1 MVTWRG
7 PQQGLLLSV
16 HYGQECSTS
25 SMFFRRV
32 FAKNGA
38 SSSSSGDSA
47 SSSSGNVN
55 MAMHGH
61 ATMASAAGV
70 PLESPARYRR
80 ALNVE
85 DNHRVL
91 SVLQLTPLWEYIIRN
106 NELPVGLNMNE
117 LFREFLE
124 RLHDPEFQVRQHAL
138 RVLIDVII
146 VLRDETDIYF
156 APLLPPIIDNLGH
169 PSPAVRKGALDVLK
183 VYIAQTKLPE
193 TVMLEIMNY
202 GMDRNPKDPL
212 SSRYIVGVM
221 LALPSLIQPAILT
234 AKRTFILRAV
244 INALGGKMV
253 QITYQEIALKILLK
267 IKNTI
272 GSREFYECIS
282 VAYRRDF
289 DLLCNVYGLP
299 NPPKSPR
306 RDPVVPPG
314 EIPLGNGEMRK
325 SWKPSVAAPPGGA
338 VAASLG
344 GPLQPLSPKAQ
355 RWKSGSHGDISRA
368 ATMGDPSRHL
378 RHRRG
383 SDDRLPQHDYV
394 LSKGPGGGPLLR
406 RVSLEKIDDSKVIM
420 ETEIKIN
427 KESVTMRI
435 LEAENSNSNSI
446 SEESDEDNSNKR
458 FGVVRVLTDSELED
472 SVTVKSIAGSQA
484 AMQQDLLQSS
494 DTEYVRR
501 TPRRVRFGGE
511 IVKMRTPDSDTFDQS
526 DQDAMTLSQ
535 TSNQSTQLL
544 SSSTTSERTSLTAT
558 SAPPQRSSLKSASS
572 SSDRSSVAYSNMA
585 IRRQYSQSADTER
598 TSPPSAMLTSSEFNS
613 SITSKP
619 RPSSAKSTMDTSYVS
634 ELNSG
639 SDPEDNVSP
648 AMGPSTVAE
657 PEPEAFPTA
666 RSRPKSS
673 LARPKS
679 TKASTSEATETH
691 AVTPV
696 VEMESKPTQQQQPP
710 ETPDIQS
717 RPEPESLPLA
727 ALDASTI
734 LADKIEE
741 VKQAIQGIESKINN
755 VVMKKADS
763 ADTVQDQVPK
773 QGAGTP
779 KLEPNLSLEVL
790 MKTNSNENAENLE
803 QDPSHTEHNEK
814 DYTKELNIEIPKEE
828 KLQNAPP
835 PPPPPAAPTSKQ
847 PSPKAPGKG
856 GENGAQ
862 SKAIP
867 RIIRSGIPR
876 LNTMP
881 SPKSMRKAQTGT
893 SHNAPK
899 SPTTDGKGQLQTP
912 QPTTGRGRTLFR
924 TRSASSASMM
934 RSVYISPSSLSPKP
948 HSGIEMIHNL
958 LRSPS
963 TSPHRNRR
971 KSSAASDKS
980 FGLLT
985 TASDSNNNHQLP
997 PGVSAVDG
1005 RTDKCISVNE
1015 DDIFD
1020 VFGKT
1025 IATQTSV
1032 DELAE
1037 PPFVPFCRA
1046 PSRTGHADP
1055 NGNADTPADG
1065 DANGGGEHFPAG
1077 TVQPASP
1084 KQTQKQQ
1091 IITTWEDLGIVD
1103 RMTLYHLKS
1112 PDWRL
1117 RSQGFGSIE
1126 EALKSSDNLAKVQPY
1141 LESLLRTLLSSERNL
1156 DVIDDKVRMLVNLVS
1171 RLPLENLEDRVG
1183 QIMTG
1188 LCRQGG
1194 PGSNTVAK
1202 ALMQRLPTAAI
1213 VQRLLSDDFLHAKSS
1228 KFRENALQTV
1238 LFALMTFP
1246 STYFDIKTLISRA
1259 TEAALDRK
1267 KRVRHAALDVLA
1279 VLGQISSPKLVL
1291 DVVCAAVGTRPEGN
1305 HLITAVK
1312 ARLARKQLP
1321 FIGPDGSVEYAIK
1334 VPSNRSSTV
1343 IMFGADVDWIEAGS
1357 GSASP
1362 SFNRPGRHKYPSFQ
1376 VENSSYDDM
1385 RQKPSF
1391 KVFDEIQQPI
1401 ETAKVSTSS
1410 GWTSKIPVT
1419 YSDNMA
1425 QPSGAVNAPPR
1436 VLYGGGQSSRSY
1448 PELMDSK
1455 LPAPFGAKPGAV
1467 ANRKLD
1473 ANLSGIPQI
1482 ANGKLSRNVTSSS
1495 RFPEMDQKANGKTML
1510 AKNNNPYEM
1519 RPPRTRGK
1527 LYSRNSDGFMSDTIA
1542 SANKQVHSE
1551 IRPATDPVVENEGF
1565 RQSRCGMRF
1574 YNPNH
1579 MGSHNKQQMSTH
1591 VQKQEVDQR
1600 PNLSPSKSYNN
1611 HNTAANTGPNVRSNS
1626 ASYGEMQNYYGESN
1640 IVSGSGTAP
1649 STPHR
1654 TRFLGEGQPVPM
1666 INQESYIIHRDEHY
1680 DSDQDER
1687 SSNDSTS
1694 TRIISNSILSFRDR
1708 DRVTIGGDGSYS
1720 AAVPGTADRSS
1731 RPPSVSRP
1739 QSVSSSH
1746 KSIGSGVLKQ
1756 QQQQQQ
1762 QQQQHADGRVS
1773 RNSNGSVKNHS
1784 IGGGDNIS
1792 LKSNRS
1798 HSGKITS
1805 DDRVDGEWYGGDR
1818 AATPMHSEMDGIS
1831 SNQVQYESDY
1841 DEDDDEQTRQDGR
1854 NFMSKPATTPKRY
1867 PTPSPHPLQGSYS
1880 TEELSHHSSYHRAE
1894 EPEDEMEQELPISRP
1909 RSRVHSASMGNLQR
1923 LDVEE
1928 EEIDET
1934 PMPVSPKKILKKP
1947 FLVRRSGKVAPVK
1960 EVVSGVKA
1968 KNKLN
1973 EVIFQKTMRKFEKP
1987 KDALTNCLTHL
1998 ESPNWE
2004 QNINGLQ
2011 FFVRLIRH
2019 HPEVIDT
2026 QIHLLSV
2033 ALAKQV
2039 RNLRS
2044 QVARAAC
2051 QASAEFFSTHRRC
2064 LEGEAEDIATHLLH
2078 RTADTNKFLRADA
2091 TQALESMCDNV
2102 SVPKVVHIIAF
2113 KGATHQ
2119 NAVVRT
2125 TAAKLLNKIVQ
2136 QHGSEKVFALPKE
2149 TRDKLI
2155 LTGAHL
2161 LLEGSLETRNYTKSD
2176 PDDRRLRKVEL
2187 EVLIPKIMRE
2197 RAKKEKCTAEVKA
2210 FEDCCQG
2217 SGLFM
2222 VAKCQEQNDALK
2234 ACSLQW
2240 YRNEQFRQECTDI
2253 YLAERREFR
2262 RTGLPKKFRKNN
2274 ESDK

>member
-1 MVTWRG
+1 
-7 PQQGLLLSV
+7 
-16 HYGQECSTS
+16 
-25 SMFFRRV
+25 MFFRRV
-32 FAKNGA
+32 FAKNAAG
-38 SSSSSGDSA
+38 SSSSGDSA
-47 SSSSGNVN
+47 TSSNGNTGGGS
-55 MAMHGH
+55 MHAMHGSSLG
-61 ATMASAAGV
+61 MSANGV

-314 EIPLGNGEMRK
+314 EIPLGNVDIRK
-325 SWKPSVAAPPGGA
+325 SWKPTVTPGAPMP
-338 VAASLG
+338 
-344 GPLQPLSPKAQ
+344 PMQPLSPKAQ
-355 RWKSGSHGDISRA
+355 RWKSGSHGDISRS
-368 ATMGDPSRHL
+368 TVTNDPVRL
-378 RHRRG
+378 RHRVG
-383 SDDRLPQHDYV
+383 SDERLPAQHDYI

-446 SEESDEDNSNKR
+446 SEESDEDNANKR

-484 AMQQDLLQSS
+484 TMQQELLHSS

-526 DQDAMTLSQ
+526 DQDALTLSQ

-544 SSSTTSERTSLTAT
+544 SSSSATSDRTSSTM
-558 SAPPQRSSLKSASS
+558 APPQRSSLKSASS
-572 SSDRSSVAYSNMA
+572 SSDRSSTTYSNTMM
-585 IRRQYSQSADTER
+585 RRQYSQSADTER
-598 TSPPSAMLTSSEFNS
+598 SSPPSTMALSSSDFNS
-613 SITSKP
+613 SFTSKL
-619 RPSSAKSTMDTSYVS
+619 RPSSAKSIMETSGLS

-639 SDPEDNVSP
+639 SDPEDNL
-648 AMGPSTVAE
+648 APSMVASSVAE
-657 PEPEAFPTA
+657 EVENSASRA
-666 RSRPKSS
+666 SSRPKSS
-673 LARPKS
+673 LTRPKS
-679 TKASTSEATETH
+679 AK
-691 AVTPV
+691 TPPP
-696 VEMESKPTQQQQPP
+696 EPKEIQQPEPVKINNTAPQHP
-710 ETPDIQS
+710 ETPDAQS
-717 RPEPESLPLA
+717 RPEPDPLTAA
-727 ALDASTI
+727 ALDASSI

-755 VVMKKADS
+755 VVMQKADS
-763 ADTVQDQVPK
+763 IDTVQNHN
-773 QGAGTP
+773 AGHSSTP

-790 MKTNSNENAENLE
+790 MKTNHNENAANLE
-803 QDPSHTEHNEK
+803 QDPSQAEHNKK

-835 PPPPPAAPTSKQ
+835 PP
-847 PSPKAPGKG
+847 SPKPAQAADKG
-856 GENGAQ
+856 EGVTPVTSQ
-862 SKAIP
+862 TKPIP
-867 RIIRSGIPR
+867 KIVRSSGIPR

-881 SPKSMRKAQTGT
+881 SPKTMRKAHETLN
-893 SHNAPK
+893 NAPK
-899 SPTTDGKGQLQTP
+899 SPTTTGSSDGKGQLTP
-912 QPTTGRGRTLFR
+912 QPANAVRGRTLSR
-924 TRSASSASMM
+924 SRSATSATMK

-963 TSPHRNRR
+963 TSPHRSRR
-971 KSSAASDKS
+971 KSSNVSDAKALDMIAASDK
-980 FGLLT
+980 
-985 TASDSNNNHQLP
+985 NNNNTQLISS
-997 PGVSAVDG
+997 VSESVVDG

-1032 DELAE
+1032 DELVDRPA
-1037 PPFVPFCRA
+1037 PFVPFTRTPSRLAFGA
-1046 PSRTGHADP
+1046 PS
-1055 NGNADTPADG
+1055 
-1065 DANGGGEHFPAG
+1065 DANGNEIISTLSPSAADGHEKFVSFSKDRAHSPN
-1077 TVQPASP
+1077 VSLPESP
-1084 KQTQKQQ
+1084 KQTQPPMQQ
-1091 IITTWEDLGIVD
+1091 IISSWEDLGIVS
-1103 RMTLYHLKS
+1103 RLTLLQLKS

-1117 RSQGFGSIE
+1117 RSQGFCSIE

-1291 DVVCAAVGTRPEGN
+1291 DVVCAAVGTRSEGN

-1334 VPSNRSSTV
+1334 VPSNRASSV

-1362 SFNRPGRHKYPSFQ
+1362 TFNRPGRNKYPSFQ
-1376 VENSSYDDM
+1376 VENSSFEDI

-1391 KVFDEIQQPI
+1391 TVFDEIKQPI
-1401 ETAKVSTSS
+1401 ETSKIATHS
-1410 GWTSKIPVT
+1410 GWTSKIPV
-1419 YSDNMA
+1419 SHADNMA
-1425 QPSGAVNAPPR
+1425 QPVGPTNATRPM
-1436 VLYGGGQSSRSY
+1436 YGNGQSSRSY
-1448 PELMDSK
+1448 PELLDSK
-1455 LPAPFGAKPGAV
+1455 LTAAAGTKPGTIN
-1467 ANRKLD
+1467 NRKLEG
-1473 ANLSGIPQI
+1473 NLSGIPQI
-1482 ANGKLSRNVTSSS
+1482 ANGKLSRNATSSSSSS
-1495 RFPEMDQKANGKTML
+1495 RFPEMDPKTNGKAML

-1519 RPPRTRGK
+1519 RTPRMRGK

-1542 SANKQVHSE
+1542 SANKQVHND
-1551 IRPATDPVVENEGF
+1551 IRPATDPVVESEGF
-1565 RQSRCGMRF
+1565 RQSRFGMRF
-1574 YNPNH
+1574 YNPNL
-1579 MGSHNKQQMSTH
+1579 MGSHNKQQMTTH
-1591 VQKQEVDQR
+1591 VQKQDVDQR
-1600 PNLSPSKSYNN
+1600 PNLSPSKGFNN
-1611 HNTAANTGPNVRSNS
+1611 HHHHHHHHDHHAASNGGANNRSNS
-1626 ASYGEMQNYYGESN
+1626 ASHGEHQSYYADSN
-1640 IVSGSGTAP
+1640 MGTGSGTAP
-1649 STPHR
+1649 NTPHR
-1654 TRFLGEGQPVPM
+1654 TRFLGEHQPPAGAS
-1666 INQESYIIHRDEHY
+1666 INQESYIIHRDENY
-1680 DSDQDER
+1680 DSEQDER

-1694 TRIISNSILSFRDR
+1694 TRIISNSILNFRERDR
-1708 DRVTIGGDGSYS
+1708 DRVTVGGDGPYPS
-1720 AAVPGTADRSS
+1720 ALSGGS
-1731 RPPSVSRP
+1731 RPPSIPSVSRP
-1739 QSVSSSH
+1739 QSVSSH
-1746 KSIGSGVLKQ
+1746 KSIGSGVLKHQ
-1756 QQQQQQ
+1756 
-1762 QQQQHADGRVS
+1762 ATPEGRTS
-1773 RNSNGSVKNHS
+1773 RTSNASYSNASMKNAS
-1784 IGGGDNIS
+1784 MGDNVS
-1792 LKSNRS
+1792 LKSHRS
-1798 HSGKITS
+1798 FAGKASG
-1805 DDRVDGEWYGGDR
+1805 DDRADGEWYGER
-1818 AATPMHSEMDGIS
+1818 ATTPIHSEMDGIS

-1841 DEDDDEQTRQDGR
+1841 DEEDDEQERKHDR
-1854 NFMSKPATTPKRY
+1854 HLKPKSPTTPKRY
-1867 PTPSPHPLQGSYS
+1867 PTPSPRPLQGSYS
-1880 TEELSHHSSYHRAE
+1880 TEELSSHNAYRQEGE
-1894 EPEDEMEQELPISRP
+1894 EEEEEEDEEIEEELAISRP
-1909 RSRVHSASMGNLQR
+1909 RSRVQSASMGNLQH
-1923 LDVEE
+1923 LDRIEVAEQS
-1928 EEIDET
+1928 
-1934 PMPVSPKKILKKP
+1934 PVPVSPKKILKKP
-1947 FLVRRSGKVAPVK
+1947 FLVRRSSKVAPVK
-1960 EVVSGVKA
+1960 EVVSSVKA

-1973 EVIFQKTMRKFEKP
+1973 EVIFQKTLRRFEKP
-1987 KDALTNCLTHL
+1987 KDALNNCLTHL

-2004 QNINGLQ
+2004 QNISGLQ

-2051 QASAEFFSTHRRC
+2051 QASAEFFATHRRC

-2091 TQALESMCDNV
+2091 TQALEAMCDNV
-2102 SVPKVVHIIAF
+2102 SIPKVVHIISY

-2136 QHGSEKVFALPKE
+2136 QLGSEKVFALPKE

-2161 LLEGSLETRNYTKSD
+2161 LLEGSLETRNYTKSMFKQLAD
-2176 PDDRRLRKVEL
+2176 HSNYSKVLL
-2187 EVLIPKIMRE
+2187 EVIPPR
-2197 RAKKEKCTAEVKA
+2197 T
-2210 FEDCCQG
+2210 
-2217 SGLFM
+2217 
-2222 VAKCQEQNDALK
+2222 
-2234 ACSLQW
+2234 
-2240 YRNEQFRQECTDI
+2240 YRNIEKSLNSIRQM
-2253 YLAERREFR
+2253 
-2262 RTGLPKKFRKNN
+2262 
-2274 ESDK
+2274 S

>member
-1 MVTWRG
+1 
-7 PQQGLLLSV
+7 
-16 HYGQECSTS
+16 
-25 SMFFRRV
+25 MFFRRV
-32 FAKNGA
+32 FAKNAAG
-38 SSSSSGDSA
+38 SSSSGDSA
-47 SSSSGNVN
+47 TSSNGNTGGGS
-55 MAMHGH
+55 MHAMHGSSLG
-61 ATMASAAGV
+61 MSANGV

-156 APLLPPIIDNLGH
+156 APVLPPIIDNLGH

-306 RDPVVPPG
+306 RDPVIPPG
-314 EIPLGNGEMRK
+314 EIPLGNVDMRK
-325 SWKPSVAAPPGGA
+325 SWKPTVTPGAPMP
-338 VAASLG
+338 
-344 GPLQPLSPKAQ
+344 PMQPLSPKAQ
-355 RWKSGSHGDISRA
+355 RWKSGSHGDISRS
-368 ATMGDPSRHL
+368 TVTNDPVRL
-378 RHRRG
+378 RHRVG
-383 SDDRLPQHDYV
+383 SDERLPAQHDYI

-446 SEESDEDNSNKR
+446 SEESDEDNANKR

-484 AMQQDLLQSS
+484 TMQQELLHSS

-526 DQDAMTLSQ
+526 DQDALTLSQ

-544 SSSTTSERTSLTAT
+544 SSSSATSDRTSSTM
-558 SAPPQRSSLKSASS
+558 APPQRSSLKSASS
-572 SSDRSSVAYSNMA
+572 SSDRSSTAYSNTMM
-585 IRRQYSQSADTER
+585 RRQYSQSADTER
-598 TSPPSAMLTSSEFNS
+598 SSPPSTMALSSSDFNS
-613 SITSKP
+613 SFTSKL
-619 RPSSAKSTMDTSYVS
+619 RPSSAKSIMETSGLS

-639 SDPEDNVSP
+639 SDPEDNL
-648 AMGPSTVAE
+648 APSMVASSVAE
-657 PEPEAFPTA
+657 EVDHSASRA
-666 RSRPKSS
+666 SSRPKSS
-673 LARPKS
+673 LTRPKS
-679 TKASTSEATETH
+679 AK
-691 AVTPV
+691 TPPP
-696 VEMESKPTQQQQPP
+696 EPKEIQQPEPVKINNTAPQHP
-710 ETPDIQS
+710 ETPDAQS
-717 RPEPESLPLA
+717 RPEPDPLTVA
-727 ALDASTI
+727 ALDASSI

-755 VVMKKADS
+755 VVMQKADS
-763 ADTVQDQVPK
+763 IDTVQNHN
-773 QGAGTP
+773 AGHSSTP

-790 MKTNSNENAENLE
+790 MKTNHNENAANLE
-803 QDPSHTEHNEK
+803 QDPSQAEHNKK

-835 PPPPPAAPTSKQ
+835 PP
-847 PSPKAPGKG
+847 SPKP
-856 GENGAQ
+856 AQ
-862 SKAIP
+862 AADKDEGVTPVTSQTKPIP
-867 RIIRSGIPR
+867 KIVRSSGIPR

-881 SPKSMRKAQTGT
+881 SPKTMRKAHETLN
-893 SHNAPK
+893 NAPK
-899 SPTTDGKGQLQTP
+899 SPTTTGSSDGKGQLTP
-912 QPTTGRGRTLFR
+912 QPANAVRGRTLSR
-924 TRSASSASMM
+924 SRSATSATMK

-963 TSPHRNRR
+963 TSPHRSRR
-971 KSSAASDKS
+971 KSSNVSDAKALDMIAASDK
-980 FGLLT
+980 
-985 TASDSNNNHQLP
+985 NNNNTQLISS
-997 PGVSAVDG
+997 VSESVVDG

-1032 DELAE
+1032 DELVDRPA
-1037 PPFVPFCRA
+1037 PFVPFTRTPSRLAFGA
-1046 PSRTGHADP
+1046 PS
-1055 NGNADTPADG
+1055 
-1065 DANGGGEHFPAG
+1065 DANGNEIISTLSPCSSSDGHEKFVSFSKDRAHSPN
-1077 TVQPASP
+1077 VSRPESP
-1084 KQTQKQQ
+1084 KQTQPSMQQ
-1091 IITTWEDLGIVD
+1091 IISSWEDLGIVS
-1103 RMTLYHLKS
+1103 RLTLLQLKS

-1117 RSQGFGSIE
+1117 RSQGFCSIE

-1228 KFRENALQTV
+1228 KK
-1238 LFALMTFP
+1238 LFIPRACEARDDEEVDGGELVVMFP
-1246 STYFDIKTLISRA
+1246 PPVMVANGYGPPTTASS
-1259 TEAALDRK
+1259 
-1267 KRVRHAALDVLA
+1267 DVLIM
-1279 VLGQISSPKLVL
+1279 VEFNDETQ
-1291 DVVCAAVGTRPEGN
+1291 EGEEEEEEE
-1305 HLITAVK
+1305 
-1312 ARLARKQLP
+1312 
-1321 FIGPDGSVEYAIK
+1321 DEE
-1334 VPSNRSSTV
+1334 
-1343 IMFGADVDWIEAGS
+1343 IE
-1357 GSASP
+1357 
-1362 SFNRPGRHKYPSFQ
+1362 
-1376 VENSSYDDM
+1376 
-1385 RQKPSF
+1385 
-1391 KVFDEIQQPI
+1391 
-1401 ETAKVSTSS
+1401 
-1410 GWTSKIPVT
+1410 
-1419 YSDNMA
+1419 
-1425 QPSGAVNAPPR
+1425 
-1436 VLYGGGQSSRSY
+1436 
-1448 PELMDSK
+1448 
-1455 LPAPFGAKPGAV
+1455 
-1467 ANRKLD
+1467 
-1473 ANLSGIPQI
+1473 
-1482 ANGKLSRNVTSSS
+1482 
-1495 RFPEMDQKANGKTML
+1495 
-1510 AKNNNPYEM
+1510 
-1519 RPPRTRGK
+1519 
-1527 LYSRNSDGFMSDTIA
+1527 
-1542 SANKQVHSE
+1542 
-1551 IRPATDPVVENEGF
+1551 
-1565 RQSRCGMRF
+1565 
-1574 YNPNH
+1574 
-1579 MGSHNKQQMSTH
+1579 
-1591 VQKQEVDQR
+1591 
-1600 PNLSPSKSYNN
+1600 
-1611 HNTAANTGPNVRSNS
+1611 
-1626 ASYGEMQNYYGESN
+1626 
-1640 IVSGSGTAP
+1640 
-1649 STPHR
+1649 
-1654 TRFLGEGQPVPM
+1654 
-1666 INQESYIIHRDEHY
+1666 
-1680 DSDQDER
+1680 
-1687 SSNDSTS
+1687 
-1694 TRIISNSILSFRDR
+1694 
-1708 DRVTIGGDGSYS
+1708 
-1720 AAVPGTADRSS
+1720 
-1731 RPPSVSRP
+1731 
-1739 QSVSSSH
+1739 
-1746 KSIGSGVLKQ
+1746 
-1756 QQQQQQ
+1756 
-1762 QQQQHADGRVS
+1762 
-1773 RNSNGSVKNHS
+1773 
-1784 IGGGDNIS
+1784 
-1792 LKSNRS
+1792 
-1798 HSGKITS
+1798 
-1805 DDRVDGEWYGGDR
+1805 
-1818 AATPMHSEMDGIS
+1818 
-1831 SNQVQYESDY
+1831 
-1841 DEDDDEQTRQDGR
+1841 
-1854 NFMSKPATTPKRY
+1854 
-1867 PTPSPHPLQGSYS
+1867 
-1880 TEELSHHSSYHRAE
+1880 EELA
-1894 EPEDEMEQELPISRP
+1894 ISRP
-1909 RSRVHSASMGNLQR
+1909 RSRVQSASMGNLQH
-1923 LDVEE
+1923 LDRIEVAEQS
-1928 EEIDET
+1928 
-1934 PMPVSPKKILKKP
+1934 PVPVSPKKILKKP
-1947 FLVRRSGKVAPVK
+1947 FLVRRSSKVAPVK
-1960 EVVSGVKA
+1960 EVVSSVKA

-1973 EVIFQKTMRKFEKP
+1973 EVIFQKTLRRFEKP
-1987 KDALTNCLTHL
+1987 KDALNNCLTHL

-2004 QNINGLQ
+2004 QNISGLQ

-2051 QASAEFFSTHRRC
+2051 QASAEFFATHRRC

-2091 TQALESMCDNV
+2091 TQALEAMCDNV
-2102 SVPKVVHIIAF
+2102 SIPKVVHIISY

-2136 QHGSEKVFALPKE
+2136 QLGSEKVFALPKE

-2161 LLEGSLETRNYTKSD
+2161 LLEGSLETRNYTKSMFKQLAD
-2176 PDDRRLRKVEL
+2176 HSNYSKVLL
-2187 EVLIPKIMRE
+2187 EVIPPR
-2197 RAKKEKCTAEVKA
+2197 T
-2210 FEDCCQG
+2210 
-2217 SGLFM
+2217 
-2222 VAKCQEQNDALK
+2222 
-2234 ACSLQW
+2234 
-2240 YRNEQFRQECTDI
+2240 YRNIEKSLNSIRQM
-2253 YLAERREFR
+2253 
-2262 RTGLPKKFRKNN
+2262 
-2274 ESDK
+2274 S

>member
-1 MVTWRG
+1 
-7 PQQGLLLSV
+7 
-16 HYGQECSTS
+16 
-25 SMFFRRV
+25 MFFRRV
-32 FAKNGA
+32 FAKNGT
-38 SSSSSGDSA
+38 SSSSSGNSA
-47 SSSSGNVN
+47 TSSTGNTGMHAVHSLGMSSG
-55 MAMHGH
+55 GG
-61 ATMASAAGV
+61 GV
-70 PLESPARYRR
+70 PTESPARYRR

-306 RDPVVPPG
+306 RDPIVPPG
-314 EIPLGNGEMRK
+314 ELSLGHAEMRK
-325 SWKPSVAAPPGGA
+325 SWKPTVAPGAPT
-338 VAASLG
+338 
-344 GPLQPLSPKAQ
+344 PLQALSPKAQ
-355 RWKSGSHGDISRA
+355 RWKSGSHGEISRS
-368 ATMGDPSRHL
+368 TEVNDTPRL
-378 RHRRG
+378 RHRIG
-383 SDDRLPQHDYV
+383 SDERLPQHDYI

-435 LEAENSNSNSI
+435 LEAETSNSNSI
-446 SEESDEDNSNKR
+446 SEESDEDNVNKR

-472 SVTVKSIAGSQA
+472 SVTVKSIGDPQP
-484 AMQQDLLQSS
+484 AMQQDLLYSS

-526 DQDAMTLSQ
+526 DQDALTLSQ

-544 SSSTTSERTSLTAT
+544 SSSTISDRTSSTA
-558 SAPPQRSSLKSASS
+558 APPQRSSLKSASS
-572 SSDRSSVAYSNMA
+572 SSERSSTTYANSMM
-585 IRRQYSQSADTER
+585 RRQYSQSADTER
-598 TSPPSAMLTSSEFNS
+598 SSPPSTMAMSSEFNS
-613 SITSKP
+613 SISAKP
-619 RPSSAKSTMDTSYVS
+619 RPSSAKSTMETSGLS

-639 SDPEDNVSP
+639 SDLEDNESP
-648 AMGPSTVAE
+648 FVASNKAMDGGDNYELPTSQPS
-657 PEPEAFPTA
+657 
-666 RSRPKSS
+666 SRPKSS

-679 TKASTSEATETH
+679 AKTPPSE
-691 AVTPV
+691 PV
-696 VEMESKPTQQQQPP
+696 EPPQPP
-710 ETPDIQS
+710 APAKAESSSARQQLTETPDIQS
-717 RPEPESLPLA
+717 RPEPEPLA
-727 ALDASTI
+727 ALALDASSI

-741 VKQAIQGIESKINN
+741 VKQAIQGIESKISN
-755 VVMKKADS
+755 VVMQKADS
-763 ADTVQDQVPK
+763 VDAVPNHTTPNP
-773 QGAGTP
+773 TP
-779 KLEPNLSLEVL
+779 KKLESNLSLEVL
-790 MKTNSNENAENLE
+790 MKTNNNENAENLE
-803 QDPSHTEHNEK
+803 RDPSQAEHNNK

-835 PPPPPAAPTSKQ
+835 P
-847 PSPKAPGKG
+847 SPKPTNQTAADSS
-856 GENGAQ
+856 AQ
-862 SKAIP
+862 SKPVPKIV
-867 RIIRSGIPR
+867 RSGIPR

-881 SPKSMRKAQTGT
+881 SPKTMRKAHE
-893 SHNAPK
+893 SSSNAPK
-899 SPTTDGKGQLQTP
+899 SPAAGSSDAGKGQLTP
-912 QPTTGRGRTLFR
+912 QPNNVRGRTLLR
-924 TRSASSASMM
+924 SRSATSASLK

-948 HSGIEMIHNL
+948 HSGIEIIHNL

-971 KSSAASDKS
+971 KSSTMSEKSLESLVSNDK
-980 FGLLT
+980 
-985 TASDSNNNHQLP
+985 NNNAQLISSVNE
-997 PGVSAVDG
+997 GVDG

-1032 DELAE
+1032 DESRE
-1037 PPFVPFCRA
+1037 IPFVPFTRA
-1046 PSRTGHADP
+1046 PSRLALAQIDV
-1055 NGNADTPADG
+1055 NGNEIGNATSPVEGQEKLAS
-1065 DANGGGEHFPAG
+1065 FPRDRSHSPNMSRPG
-1077 TVQPASP
+1077 SP
-1084 KQTQKQQ
+1084 KSSQNQQ
-1091 IITTWEDLGIVD
+1091 IVSSWEDLGIVG
-1103 RMTLYHLKS
+1103 RVTLHQLKS
-1112 PDWRL
+1112 PDWRM
-1117 RSQGFGSIE
+1117 RSQGFCSIE

-1156 DVIDDKVRMLVNLVS
+1156 DVVDDKVRMLVNLVS

-1194 PGSNTVAK
+1194 PGSNNVAK

-1362 SFNRPGRHKYPSFQ
+1362 TFNRPGRNKYPSFQ
-1376 VENSSYDDM
+1376 VENSSFEDM

-1391 KVFDEIQQPI
+1391 TVFDEIKQPI
-1401 ETAKVSTSS
+1401 ETAKISTNS
-1410 GWTSKIPVT
+1410 GWTSKIPVS

-1425 QPSGAVNAPPR
+1425 QPLGPNATRP
-1436 VLYGGGQSSRSY
+1436 LYGNGQSSRSY
-1448 PELMDSK
+1448 PELADGK
-1455 LPAPFGAKPGAV
+1455 QAAPFAAKPGTIMH
-1467 ANRKLD
+1467 RKMEG
-1473 ANLSGIPQI
+1473 NLSGIPQI
-1482 ANGKLSRNVTSSS
+1482 ANGKISRNGSSS
-1495 RFPEMDQKANGKTML
+1495 RFPEMDPKTNGKAML

-1519 RPPRTRGK
+1519 RTLRMRGK

-1542 SANKQVHSE
+1542 SANKQVHND
-1551 IRPATDPVVENEGF
+1551 IRPATDPVVESDGF
-1565 RQSRCGMRF
+1565 RQSRFGMRF
-1574 YNPNH
+1574 YNPNLI
-1579 MGSHNKQQMSTH
+1579 GSHNKQQMTTH
-1591 VQKQEVDQR
+1591 VQNQDVDQR

-1611 HNTAANTGPNVRSNS
+1611 HNTGNNSGTNNRSNS
-1626 ASYGEMQNYYGESN
+1626 ASHGELQNYYGDAN
-1640 IVSGSGTAP
+1640 MGTGGGTAP
-1649 STPHR
+1649 NTPR
-1654 TRFLGEGQPVPM
+1654 RSRFLGERQPSVPT
-1666 INQESYIIHRDEHY
+1666 INQESYIIHRDENY
-1680 DSDQDER
+1680 DSEQDER

-1694 TRIISNSILSFRDR
+1694 TRIISNSILNFRERDR
-1708 DRVTIGGDGSYS
+1708 ERVTIAGDDDSYPSAIPGG
-1720 AAVPGTADRSS
+1720 S
-1731 RPPSVSRP
+1731 RPASIPSVSRP
-1739 QSVSSSH
+1739 QSVSSH
-1746 KSIGSGVLKQ
+1746 KSIGSGVLK
-1756 QQQQQQ
+1756 
-1762 QQQQHADGRVS
+1762 HHMPDGRLS
-1773 RNSNGSVKNHS
+1773 RTSNASYSNASSKTTM
-1784 IGGGDNIS
+1784 GDNSS
-1792 LKSNRS
+1792 LKTHRS
-1798 HSGKITS
+1798 FGGKAAE
-1805 DDRVDGEWYGGDR
+1805 DERADREWYGER
-1818 AATPMHSEMDGIS
+1818 AATPVHSELDGIS

-1841 DEDDDEQTRQDGR
+1841 DDDEDDNERNDER
-1854 NFMSKPATTPKRY
+1854 NFKPKSPVTPKRY

-1880 TEELSHHSSYHRAE
+1880 TEELANHHMDSRQ
-1894 EPEDEMEQELPISRP
+1894 EDENFMDDEQEMPISRP
-1909 RSRVHSASMGNLQR
+1909 RSRVQSASMGNLQH
-1923 LDVEE
+1923 LDHEDMP
-1928 EEIDET
+1928 DET
-1934 PMPVSPKKILKKP
+1934 MMPASPKKILKKP
-1947 FLVRRSGKVAPVK
+1947 FLVRRSSKVAPVK

-1973 EVIFQKTMRKFEKP
+1973 EVIFQKTLRRFEKP
-1987 KDALTNCLTHL
+1987 KDALNNCLTHL

-2004 QNINGLQ
+2004 QNISGLQ

-2102 SVPKVVHIIAF
+2102 SIPKVVHIISY

-2136 QHGSEKVFALPKE
+2136 QLGSEKVFALPKE

-2161 LLEGSLETRNYTKSD
+2161 LLEGSLETRNYTKSVFKQLSD
-2176 PDDRRLRKVEL
+2176 HAHYSKVLL
-2187 EVLIPKIMRE
+2187 EVIPPR
-2197 RAKKEKCTAEVKA
+2197 T
-2210 FEDCCQG
+2210 
-2217 SGLFM
+2217 
-2222 VAKCQEQNDALK
+2222 
-2234 ACSLQW
+2234 
-2240 YRNEQFRQECTDI
+2240 YRNIEKPLNSIRQI
-2253 YLAERREFR
+2253 
-2262 RTGLPKKFRKNN
+2262 
-2274 ESDK
+2274 S